1 MCSIKKSVIRVK
13 GCVQKTKVTYGM
25 KYFGGAGCLTSF
37 LEMWWNN
44 LSGKGYQKCQE

>member
-1 MCSIKKSVIRVK
+1 MCSVKKSVIRVK

-25 KYFGGAGCLTSF
+25 KYFDWAGCLTSF